1 MKRVLYPA
9 SFDPITNGH
18 INIINRALKIFDNV
32 VIAIMD
38 NPNKKS
44 LLSKEDR
51 LDIIKKI
58 FNNNPNVEVIIG
70 SGATIDVC
78 KDNKCN
84 CILRGLRSSIDFEN
98 EKVLDYYNKELSSD
112 EIDTVYLMSDREL
125 EFISSSA
132 VKELFNLK
140 KDISKYVPNEVLEI
154 LNLQKKA

>member
-18 INIINRALKIFDNV
+18 INIINRASKIFDNV

-44 LLSKEDR
+44 FLLKEDR
-51 LDIIKKI
+51 LNIIKKI

-78 KDNKCN
+78 KNNNCN

-98 EKVLDYYNKELSSD
+98 EKVLDYYNKELSND
-112 EIDTVYLMSDREL
+112 EIETVYLMSDREL

-154 LNLQKKA
+154 LNLQKRA